1 MAGGGDMPSFNNCLR
16 VHVPRSQETE
26 RPREDPVK
34 KSIVTL
40 LAATAALAVMTGS
53 VWAQNMPKKIGYV
66 TNYATHEWYQNVIRG
81 MQDRAAQLGIE
92 FEVRDAN
99 LDVAKEVAAA
109 EDFMSEGVDVLIVTP
124 VNEEGVVPLVRR
136 AREDG
141 VPLVLEGNPVR
152 GMTTMVAI
160 CDYDTGY
167 HAGVAAGEYARDNL
181 GGVAKVMNVGLPL
194 LTATVLRSQ
203 GFMDGLRTVI
213 PDATLV
219 HDLDGGGNPDRALE
233 VSAAALAQN
242 GDINIIYGINDSSS
256 QGGLQAWKAA
266 GKSQDG
272 LLVVGTGGEG
282 LGFINMMET
291 EPSYQIEAAMFPE
304 KVGFTSIDA
313 AVKLFNNEPVPEHIV
328 SPTAP
333 MVGKDSW
340 QQFYSVSG
348 NTRTINWDAVN
359 ALVPP
364 DACMKTAADL

>member
-1 MAGGGDMPSFNNCLR
+1 M
-16 VHVPRSQETE
+16 
-26 RPREDPVK
+26 K

-40 LAATAALAVMTGS
+40 LATTAALAVMSGAA
-53 VWAQNMPKKIGYV
+53 WAQNLPKKIGYV
-66 TNYATHEWYQNVIRG
+66 TNYATHEWYQNVIKG
-81 MQDRAAQLGIE
+81 MEARAAELGIE

-99 LDVAKEVAAA
+99 LDVAKMVSAA
-109 EDFMSEGVDVLIVTP
+109 EDFIAEGVDVLVITP
-124 VNEEGVVPLVRR
+124 VNEEGAVPLVRR
-136 AREDG
+136 AKEDG
-141 VPLVLEGNPVR
+141 VPLVLEGNPVT

-167 HAGVAAGEYARDNL
+167 HAGVAAGEFAKANL

-194 LTATVLRSQ
+194 LSATVLRSN
-203 GFMDGLRTVI
+203 GFMDGLHTVL
-213 PDATLV
+213 PDATMV
-219 HDLDGGGNPDRALE
+219 HDLDGGGNPDRSLE

-242 GDINIIYGINDSSS
+242 SDINIIYGINDSSS

-282 LGFINMMET
+282 LGFINMMDT

-304 KVGFTSIDA
+304 KVGFTNIDA
-313 AVKLFNNEPVPEHIV
+313 AVKLFNDEPVPLHIV

-340 QQFYSVSG
+340 KQYYDLEG
-348 NTRTINWDAVN
+348 TTRTIKWDAVN
-359 ALVPP
+359 ALVPAE
-364 DACMKTAADL
+364 ACMKTAADL

>member
-1 MAGGGDMPSFNNCLR
+1 
-16 VHVPRSQETE
+16 
-26 RPREDPVK
+26 VK
-34 KSIVTL
+34 KL
-40 LAATAALAVMTGS
+40 LAKLLLASASAAIMSASGM
-53 VWAQNMPKKIGYV
+53 AQEMPKKIGYV
-66 TNYATHEWYQNVIRG
+66 TNYATHEWYQNVIKG
-81 MQDRAAQLGIE
+81 MKDRAAQLGIE

-109 EDFMSEGVDVLIVTP
+109 EDFMSQGVDVLIITP

-136 AREDG
+136 AKEEG
-141 VPLVLEGNPVR
+141 LPLVLEGNPVK

-167 HAGVAAGEYARDNL
+167 HAGVEAGKYAKEKL

-194 LTATVLRSQ
+194 LSATVLRSQ
-203 GFMDGLRTVI
+203 GFMDGLKTLI
-213 PDATLV
+213 PDATMV

-242 GDINIIYGINDSSS
+242 SDINIIYGINDSSS

-282 LGFINMMET
+282 LGFINMMDT

-313 AVKLFNNEPVPEHIV
+313 AVKLFNKEEVPAHIV
-328 SPTAP
+328 SPTTP
-333 MVGKDSW
+333 MVGADGWKKYYTVD
-340 QQFYSVSG
+340 G
-348 NTRTINWDAVN
+348 NARTINWDTVN
-359 ALVPP
+359 ALVP
-364 DACMKTAADL
+364 AEKCMKTAADL